1 MDTKYNAITEFD
13 KVKLAYLLNDIKMHT
28 ESYPKYHQ
36 EWMDWLDENVKN
48 KKNLFDVLPR

>member
-13 KVKLAYLLNDIKMHT
+13 KVKLAYLLNDIKMHPK
-28 ESYPKYHQ
+28 SYPKYPQ